1 MLPRTARL
9 ALRPMVDDDL
19 PALRDILCDDVTMSA
34 YEGGFDE
41 DEVRAW
47 LQRQQDRYRSDGFGL
62 WAVVE
67 RETGE
72 MIGQT
77 GPTRQRI
84 EDDEVVEVGYL
95 FRRDRWGR
103 GYAGEAASACVDWAF
118 ANLPTDAVWAKV
130 RDTNLASM
138 NVAIRL
144 GMRVRRRFV
153 VPYRGV
159 RMPHLGFAVS
169 RAEWAARGDRATGTP
184 AP

>member
-77 GPTRQRI
+77 GPTRQ
-84 EDDEVVEVGYL
+84 
-95 FRRDRWGR
+95 
-103 GYAGEAASACVDWAF
+103 
-118 ANLPTDAVWAKV
+118 
-130 RDTNLASM
+130 
-138 NVAIRL
+138 
-144 GMRVRRRFV
+144 
-153 VPYRGV
+153 
-159 RMPHLGFAVS
+159 
-169 RAEWAARGDRATGTP
+169 
-184 AP
+184 